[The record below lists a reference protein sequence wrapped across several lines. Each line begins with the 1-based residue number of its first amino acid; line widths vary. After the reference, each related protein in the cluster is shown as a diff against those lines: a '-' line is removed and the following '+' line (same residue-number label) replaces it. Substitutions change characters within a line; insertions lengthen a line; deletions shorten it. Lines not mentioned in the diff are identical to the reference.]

1 MIDLHIH
8 ILPGLDDGARTVDEA
23 LEMAE
28 MAVESGVETLV
39 VTPHSNQTGRFENYS
54 TSELTG
60 AYESFRQALAEE
72 QIPLRILPGME
83 IFASDH
89 MGRLI
94 DDGLLSGLNHTDYFL
109 VEFPFDAEP
118 WWIGDILEELLEQ
131 GRIPL
136 IAHPERYYGVQRYP
150 MLIWE
155 WLQLGCLTQVNK
167 GSVFG
172 YFGRSA
178 QRTAEILL
186 SNDLV
191 TCMASDAHSPVVR
204 TPYMEDTREYLEEWF
219 GERTAYRL
227 LKGNPEIII
236 SNGKVPAHGRKPEKR
251 HWFEI

>member
-178 QRTAEILL
+178 QRTAETLL

-191 TCMASDAHSPVVR
+191 TCMASDAHSPVAR
-204 TPYMEDTREYLEEWF
+204 TPYMEDAREYLEEWF

>member
-8 ILPGLDDGARTVDEA
+8 ILPGLDDGARTVEEA